1 MPTTDEINYALRRAD
16 IKQID
21 RLLRQVSGL
30 FGRFSLAAEEATEKS
45 RRLIAELEESLREIE
60 DTLEKP

>member
-1 MPTTDEINYALRRAD
+1 MPTPDEVNYALRRAD

-21 RLLRQVSGL
+21 RLLRQMSGL
-30 FGRFSLAAEEATEKS
+30 FGRFAFVAEEATEKS

-60 DTLEKP
+60 EKLEKP